1 MSEFLWV
8 EKYRPKKISEC
19 ILTEEL
25 KNTFTQFLKQKEIPN
40 LLLSGSAG
48 TGKTTVARALC
59 EELHCDYIIINGSDE
74 GRQIAVEDILEE
86 FGDLPTFEKGL
97 YFDWSNYQNASDEDK
112 ELADKVQEFV
122 DEHDYDREEDCWTM
136 NKGGYDVDTE
146 IVDEFTMETPN

>member
-1 MSEFLWV
+1 MSEVKTSMTPAEEDKNAGVVRLEDGTAYPLDGYIKV
-8 EKYRPKKISEC
+8 ETREYH
-19 ILTEEL
+19 
-25 KNTFTQFLKQKEIPN
+25 Q
-40 LLLSGSAG
+40 
-48 TGKTTVARALC
+48 TTHYL
-59 EELHCDYIIINGSDE
+59 N
-74 GRQIAVEDILEE
+74 RQIAVEDIINE

-146 IVDEFTMETPN
+146 IVKEFTMESPK